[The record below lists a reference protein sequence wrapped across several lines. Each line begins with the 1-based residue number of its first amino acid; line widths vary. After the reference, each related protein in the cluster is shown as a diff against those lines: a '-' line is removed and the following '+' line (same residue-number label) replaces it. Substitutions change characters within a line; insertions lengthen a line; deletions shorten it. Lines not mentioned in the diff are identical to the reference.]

1 MKLTRVQQLGVVGL
15 LAELGDMDTLLETL
29 DSTGQ
34 EMEAAWMRLS
44 DGLVVEILSDV
55 ENGLNN
61 LKEAVESMD
70 NEFK

>member
-34 EMEAAWMRLS
+34 EMDADWMRLS

-55 ENGLNN
+55 ETGLNN
-61 LKEAVESMD
+61 IKEAVESLD
-70 NEFK
+70 DEFK

>member
-15 LAELGDMDTLLETL
+15 LAGLGDMDTLLETL

-34 EMEAAWMRLS
+34 EMAADWMRLS
-44 DGLVVEILSDV
+44 DDQVFEVLSDI
-55 ENGLNN
+55 EHGLANI
-61 LKEAVESMD
+61 KEAVESLD